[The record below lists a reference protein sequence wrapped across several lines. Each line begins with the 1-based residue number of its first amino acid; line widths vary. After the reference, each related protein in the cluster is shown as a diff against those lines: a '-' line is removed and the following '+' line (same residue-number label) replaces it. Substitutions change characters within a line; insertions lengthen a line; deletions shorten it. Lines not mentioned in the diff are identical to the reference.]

1 MPLAA
6 AIPAITGIAGSLIG
20 GAGGATNT
28 RPPSLDRTQSTTL
41 DSLLQTLSPTVGA
54 KPTIDPALRAGAFND
69 IAAGGVGGAN
79 RITNA
84 LTSRGLGRSGLLASA
99 LTQNSNQVSANQ
111 NSANQFL
118 SNQAIQQRNTTI
130 QQILGLL
137 GVNNTPGQSG
147 IGGFLS
153 GFAGPFA
160 KTLASLSLNPSNGS
174 GGSFTTPGGWNSGS
188 S

>member
-41 DSLLQTLSPTVGA
+41 DSLLKTLSPTVGA
-54 KPTIDPALRAGAFND
+54 TPTIDPALRAGAFND
-69 IAAGGVGGAN
+69 IAAGGTGGAN
-79 RITNA
+79 RVTNA
-84 LTSRGLGRSGLLASA
+84 LVSRGLGRSGLLSSA

-160 KTLASLSLNPSNGS
+160 KTLASLNPSGGGS
-174 GGSFTTPGGWNSGS
+174 GGGTFTTPGGWNSGS